1 MPEQSLKYC
10 EYFNVDEKYFPC
22 IDESAINGGAPWDIT
37 YPHETFIELLNLTEK
52 MLGGSTNRSIWIHGA
67 YGTGKSQCAYTL
79 KKLLEVPES
88 EVRAYWDKFEPL
100 KKNPVLLEKLIG
112 HKAQGIV
119 TAYRYASGS
128 VSTPQQLFF
137 AVQESVKKALEAN
150 EVSYKGENSLKESV
164 IAWLKDPTH
173 NQFVDAL
180 LQKPKWMSTF
190 SQSSADEIINTLKK
204 SSDVSSLMDSI
215 FSLAAEEG
223 ITALNLSADS
233 LRDWIADI
241 IDKNNIK
248 LVLVWDEFSDYFRQN
263 STSLGEFQKIVSIC
277 QEKPFY
283 YIIVTH
289 PLSSLSKGYDSSDKT
304 NPWSVVQQRF
314 DKVEITLPD
323 NIAFELISNGNAF
336 KVKPAAKA
344 NWMKWTKDLSEDVS
358 NAHSAVVK
366 AANIRDENVM
376 RGILPIH
383 PIAALVLKNIASAF
397 QSNQRSMF
405 DFIKTPKDMDVKAFQ
420 WFIQNTG
427 PLSDRPFL
435 TVDMLW
441 AFFYEKGKDYLS
453 SDIRLIL
460 DTFPQQTQL
469 NEKEQIV
476 LKTILIM
483 QSIDQRLS
491 GSLPILK
498 PTDQNLSYA
507 FEGDTSSGLDS
518 SCKSIAKA
526 LVEKGVLIENP
537 IAGGKKAYSAAV
549 LAGDSAKIDRFKK
562 EIREKQGTTAKLVSE
577 GTAVATA
584 LNLPPALKLRYAME
598 FESGKLPV
606 FTISDFK
613 RNMDTLKNKDLSWH
627 FLAVLAL
634 AKTDEEAQS
643 FRSLIKETIADS
655 AYKNI
660 AVIDALSTP
669 LGLEAFE
676 QYVDYAAMSMYYNL
690 NNGQQSKEN
699 AKKAKDVLER
709 DWKDRIHDG
718 QFIVFTYEN
727 QEGEKATGA
736 NAVQTILQTI
746 VLNRFKHVQD
756 FTKGLIESQL
766 KLTTPKPV
774 AKYGMGTTEIKG
786 LIAGCEKSVLGKFWG
801 KEEYWKDESL
811 ADEHIVIIKKSVD
824 KMIADAFDSSGK
836 ISIGE
841 IYDHLE
847 TIFGFSAC
855 NLSAFITGFLLK
867 EYSAEPYRYMDAEG
881 HRDSMTPDKLS
892 EMIGNYIGKNP
903 KSTYIVNLTT
913 EEKAFYEITES
924 AWNITANTCS
934 SPQHAGT
941 LVLAKMRDLSY
952 PVWCLEDVDT
962 TGVFDLVKLYI
973 KLVQS
978 QGDESH
984 DVANEI
990 GKIAIQRPSSAQNL
1004 KELLTIDNCKNGMLI
1019 FLERF
1024 EGGKLLNVAKE
1035 IGAQASIILTDI
1047 KKLFSVEYSAL
1058 WIGPTGEDEI
1068 KKLITEYEV
1077 VKFTNLL
1084 LNVTTHSKEAAF
1096 KEWRE
1101 TLKFIGFSCEAVKAK
1116 KPTLDKFFSILLCI
1130 ANYEDML
1137 PEHMK
1142 SFLDEMANHIADI
1155 REVLNNP
1162 IVIFRDIYAPYLEGF
1177 TEAECEKIKDSIIVE
1192 MFTASSTSSNAT
1204 VKKAA
1209 EDYRK
1214 NQVKS
1219 QLYKLWSD
1227 KTDGSKNPRTWSEKY
1242 RTPILCCIKATQYT
1256 EAKKTFATLNSST
1269 QSEADIKEALAFLQN
1284 ADFFDKISTADYR
1297 DKCFAER
1304 IIGEYTS
1311 LIPDINALRDTLE
1324 GMGISAYEWNDNP
1337 SVRSKISSI
1346 AAAEYNA
1353 GGSDKVVDIIES
1365 MNDTE
1370 LKKWLTDI
1378 VKKDMGLGVKI
1389 IINKEA

>member
-1 MPEQSLKYC
+1 MPVQNLKYC
-10 EYFNVDEKYFPC
+10 EYFDVNEKYFPC
-22 IDESAINGGAPWDIT
+22 IDESAINSGAAWDTT
-37 YPHETFIELLNLTEK
+37 YPHQTFIDLLNLTEK
-52 MLGGSTNRSIWIHGA
+52 MLGGHTNRSIWIHGA

-100 KKNPVLLEKLIG
+100 KKNLVLLEKLIG

-128 VSTPQQLFF
+128 ISTPQQLFF
-137 AVQESVKKALEAN
+137 AVQESIKKALDAN
-150 EVSYKGENSLKESV
+150 DVSYKGENSLKESV
-164 IAWLKDPTH
+164 IAWLEDPIH
-173 NQFVDAL
+173 NQFMNAL

-204 SSDVSSLMDSI
+204 SSDVSSLMDNI
-215 FSLAAEEG
+215 FGLAAEEG
-223 ITALNLSADS
+223 ITALDLSADS
-233 LRDWIADI
+233 LRDWIVDI
-241 IDKNNIK
+241 IDKNDIK
-248 LVLVWDEFSDYFRQN
+248 LVLIWDEFSDYFRQN

-283 YIIVTH
+283 FVIVTH
-289 PLSSLSKGYDSSDKT
+289 PLSSLAKKYDSGDKT

-323 NIAFELISNGNAF
+323 NIAFDLIGNAF
-336 KVKPAAKA
+336 NVKPAAKA
-344 NWMKWTKDLSEDVS
+344 SWVQMTGDLNSYVT
-358 NAHSAVVK
+358 NARNAVIK
-366 AANIRDENVM
+366 AANISGENVM
-376 RGILPIH
+376 RDILPIH

-420 WFIQNTG
+420 WFIQNTS

-441 AFFYEKGKDYLS
+441 DFFYEKGKDYLS
-453 SDIRLIL
+453 SDIKLIL

-469 NEKEQIV
+469 NDKEKIV
-476 LKTILIM
+476 LKTILVM
-483 QSIDQRLS
+483 QSIDQRL
-491 GSLPILK
+491 GGALPILK

-507 FEGDTSSGLDS
+507 FEGDTGELES

-526 LVEKGVLIENP
+526 LVKKGILIENP
-537 IAGGKKAYSAAV
+537 IADGKKVYSAAV
-549 LAGDSAKIDRFKK
+549 LAGDSAKIEAFKK
-562 EIREKQGTTAKLVSE
+562 DIREKQGTTAKLVSE
-577 GTAVATA
+577 GAAVATA
-584 LNLPPALKLRYAME
+584 LSLPPALKLRYALDL
-598 FESGKLPV
+598 ESGKLPV
-606 FTISDFK
+606 VTMFDFK
-613 RNMDTLKNKDLSWH
+613 KAMDALKNKDVDWH
-627 FLAVLAL
+627 FYAVLAL

-643 FRSLIKETIADS
+643 FRTLIKKTIADPV
-655 AYKNI
+655 YKNI

-676 QYVDYAAMSMYYNL
+676 QYVDYSAMSMYYNG

-718 QFIVFTYEN
+718 QFIVFTYAN
-727 QEGEKATGA
+727 QDGEKATGA
-736 NAVQTILQTI
+736 SSVQTILQTI

-756 FTKGLIESQL
+756 FTKGLSETQL

-774 AKYGMGTTEIKG
+774 AKYGMGVMEIKG
-786 LIAGCEKSVLGKFWG
+786 LISGCEKSVLGKFWN
-801 KEEYWKDESL
+801 KKEYWKDESL
-811 ADEHIVIIKKSVD
+811 AGEHIVIIKKSVD
-824 KMIADAFDSSGK
+824 KMIEDAFNSNGK

-847 TIFGFSAC
+847 TNFGFSVC

-867 EYSAEPYRYMDAEG
+867 EYSTEPYRSMDAEG

-892 EMIGNYIGKNP
+892 EMIGNYIGKSP
-903 KSTYIVNLTT
+903 KSTYIVSLTE
-913 EEKAFYEITES
+913 EEKAFYELTES

-934 SPQHAGT
+934 SPQQAGT
-941 LVLAKMRDLSY
+941 LVLSKMRDLSY
-952 PVWCLEDVDT
+952 PVWCLEDMDT

-978 QGDESH
+978 KGDEAH

-1004 KELLTIDNCKNGMLI
+1004 KVLLTLDNCKKGMHI

-1024 EGGKLLNVAKE
+1024 ERGKLLNVAKE
-1035 IGAQASIILTDI
+1035 IGAEDSVMTDI
-1047 KKLFSVEYSAL
+1047 KKLFSVQYSAL
-1058 WIGPTGEDEI
+1058 WIGSTGEDEI
-1068 KKLITEYEV
+1068 RKLITEYEV
-1077 VKFTNLL
+1077 VKSTNIL
-1084 LNVTTHSKEAAF
+1084 LNVTAHSKDVAF

-1101 TLKFIGFSCEAVKAK
+1101 ILKFIGFSCESVKAK
-1116 KPTLDKFFSILLCI
+1116 KPALDKFFCNLLRI

-1137 PEHMK
+1137 PEHVK
-1142 SFLDEMANHIADI
+1142 SFLNEITNHITDV
-1155 REVLNNP
+1155 REILDNP
-1162 IVIFRDIYAPYLEGF
+1162 LAVFMDIYTPYLEGF
-1177 TEAECEKIKDSIIVE
+1177 TEAECEEIKNSITFE
-1192 MFTASSTSSNAT
+1192 MFTVSSTASNAT

-1227 KTDGSKNPRTWSEKY
+1227 KTGGSKNPRVWSENY
-1242 RTPILCCIKATQYT
+1242 RTPILCCMRTTQYT
-1256 EAKKTFATLNSST
+1256 DAKRAFATLNSNT
-1269 QSEADIKEALAFLQN
+1269 QSETDIKEALTFLQK
-1284 ADFFDKISTADYR
+1284 ADFFNDIASADYR
-1297 DKCFAER
+1297 DKCFAKY
-1304 IIGEYTS
+1304 IIGDYTS
-1311 LIPDINALRDTLE
+1311 LISDIDAVRDVLE
-1324 GMGISAYEWNDNP
+1324 STGISAYEWNDNP
-1337 SVRSKISSI
+1337 SIRSKVSDM

-1353 GGSDKVVDIIES
+1353 GGSDKVIDIIEG
-1365 MNDTE
+1365 MNDAE

-1378 VKKDMGLGVKI
+1378 VRKDMGLGVKI
-1389 IINKEA
+1389 IINREE